1 MKVRAI
7 ITGVTGMVGEGVLKE
22 ALRHPDVE
30 AVLIINRKP
39 SGFTHP
45 KLKEI
50 VHKDFFDLTPVAD
63 QMAGYNAVFF
73 NLGVSSV
80 GMKEDEYRHMTYDLT
95 MNFART
101 VAGKNDDVT
110 FIYISGAGTDST
122 EQGRTM
128 WARVKGKTENDLMKL
143 FKKTYAFRPG
153 MMRPEPGSVNLPSW
167 YKYLDW
173 LYTPIKFLAPNI
185 ACELPEVGR
194 AMVNAVT
201 KGYEKHVLEVKDII
215 ELSKR

>member
-1 MKVRAI
+1 M
-7 ITGVTGMVGEGVLKE
+7 LKE

-30 AVLIINRKP
+30 SVLIINRQP
-39 SGFTHP
+39 SGFSHP

-50 VHKDFFDLTPVAD
+50 VHKDFFDLSAVED
-63 QMAGYNAVFF
+63 QLAGYNAVFF
-73 NLGVSSV
+73 NLGVSSL
-80 GMKEDEYRHMTYDLT
+80 GMKEDDYRHMTYDLT
-95 MNFART
+95 MHFAQT
-101 VAGKNDDVT
+101 VAKKNNDVT

-122 EQGRTM
+122 EQGGTM

-143 FKKTYAFRPG
+143 FKKAYAFRPG
-153 MMRPEPGSVNLPSW
+153 IMRPEPRSVNVPSW
-167 YKYLDW
+167 YKYFGW
-173 LYTPIKFLAPNI
+173 LYSPIKLIAPGV

-201 KGYEKHVLEVKDII
+201 KGYDKQVLEVKDII